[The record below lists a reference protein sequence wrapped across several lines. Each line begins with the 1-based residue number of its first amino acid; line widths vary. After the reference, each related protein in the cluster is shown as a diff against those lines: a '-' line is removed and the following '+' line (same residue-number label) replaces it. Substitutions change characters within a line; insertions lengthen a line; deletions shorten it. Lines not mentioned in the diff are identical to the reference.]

1 MRVRLKP
8 DTTAA
13 GLKPDPTNPTKLD
26 TTKLDTTRWW
36 IAAGVAVMVQAALL
50 AQVPTVAPSP
60 LVHAPMIQPPPA
72 GEIEVLPIRG
82 NIYALVGAGA
92 NIVASVGP
100 DGVLLVDAGTGAL
113 TDKVVAALA
122 QLQREW
128 SARNEPKPLGWGAET
143 RSSVVDR
150 HIVAP
155 PKPIRYIINTGP
167 TPDHVGGNEKLR
179 NAGRTITGGNVAG
192 DIRDSGEGAAI
203 LAHENVLVRLSQ
215 AAEGRPA
222 PPPDALPTDTYFNDY
237 YKLSHFFNGEGV
249 QLLHMPKANTDGDSI
264 VYFRGSDVI
273 ALGDLMATESYPVFD
288 TEKGGSI
295 NGIIDGLNAVLD
307 LAITEF
313 RLEGGTMMVPGHGRI
328 VDSGDVAY
336 YRDMLTII
344 RDRVQDMVT
353 KEMTLDEVKAARP
366 AADYDTEYGKT
377 PGWTSDTFIEA
388 VYKSLGGGR
397 TPPRPPARRKP

>member
-1 MRVRLKP
+1 MRLGWPCVG
-8 DTTAA
+8 AA
-13 GLKPDPTNPTKLD
+13 IGIFALAPPL
-26 TTKLDTTRWW
+26 
-36 IAAGVAVMVQAALL
+36 AAQE
-50 AQVPTVAPSP
+50 PIIAPSP
-60 LVHAPMIQPPPA
+60 LVRAPTIQPPPA
-72 GEIEVLPIRG
+72 GEIEILPIRG
-82 NIYALVGAGA
+82 NVYALTGAGA

-100 DGVLLVDAGTGAL
+100 DGVLLVDAGKAEMTH
-113 TDKVVAALA
+113 KVIAALA
-122 QLQREW
+122 RLQRES
-128 SARNEPKPLGWGAET
+128 SAKNEPKPLGWGAET

-155 PKPIRYIINTGP
+155 PKPIRYIVNTGP
-167 TPDHVGGNEKLR
+167 TIDHVGGNEKLR
-179 NAGRTITGGNVAG
+179 NAGRTFTGGNVAG

-203 LAHENVLVRLSQ
+203 LAHENVLVRLSHVTDGQ
-215 AAEGRPA
+215 PA
-222 PPPDALPTDTYFNDY
+222 PPADALPTDTYFNDY

-249 QLLHMPKANTDGDSI
+249 QLLHVPKANTDGDSI

-288 TEKGGSI
+288 VEKGGSI
-295 NGIIDGLNAVLD
+295 DGIIDGLNAVLD

-344 RDRVQDMVT
+344 RDRIQDMIT
-353 KEMTLDEVKAARP
+353 KEMTLDEVKTARP
-366 AADYDTEYGKT
+366 AADYDTEYGNT
-377 PGWTSDTFIEA
+377 AGWTSDMFVEA

-397 TPPRPPARRKP
+397 APARPPSRRGRER